1 MLQIPEAAQWL
12 PQNTPAILEARGPL
26 MLPEV
31 ARELGLNETQVVE
44 AVVRVRGERMELFL
58 NGRAIEVPPGW
69 RMSPGQTVWLTAHA
83 TTQGLWVLRQHG
95 SAAIAQR
102 ALNAAAARAGVA
114 SGTSAASAASAAAS
128 TAPSPPSVAV
138 PDAAQAAAAERVAKA
153 KVVLQA
159 RSEGQDPL
167 HALAKKAQADAAAP
181 GLAAKPLRTAD
192 VAAGAPNAWR
202 SPLAAD
208 GKPMTAQEALAMARN
223 ARAPSGEGL
232 TASTARADAAVGAA
246 MPRPNPL
253 NPQAAAP
260 LGTPGMGKAAAG
272 GPVARPSTDAAGP
285 LQTWPQWASA
295 RDGESLT
302 RGLAAHSSLPPKWAS
317 VWSQPAPLEWVD
329 WAQASPRV
337 RELALHPSGMQ
348 ALMHLWQPD
357 TLAALL
363 QNPALAQWAQSIQRE
378 RLSMRRPEA
387 ATIKQAVEQVL
398 QPQEARLA
406 SGHALQA
413 GAPDVRAL
421 LGDVLRH
428 LKGLGD
434 AAHSA
439 PLQAALSDVE
449 ASQLDHLRGLHQR
462 EWSLQCVLPF
472 ADAPPVQLQLQREAA
487 DAQPGSPWRHKWWV
501 NLYTESDRLGQV
513 WMRSGIAGGS
523 DVEMDVWATREHVV
537 LDARA
542 RAAELRELL
551 ADAELTLAHF
561 QVHHGEKPAAPPR
574 SPPPHGAVW
583 DSQA

>member
-114 SGTSAASAASAAAS
+114 SGVTASAAAS
-128 TAPSPPSVAV
+128 TAPSPPSASSAAV

-167 HALAKKAQADAAAP
+167 HALAKKAQADAAA
-181 GLAAKPLRTAD
+181 
-192 VAAGAPNAWR
+192 GAPTAWR

-223 ARAPSGEGL
+223 ARAPSGDGL
-232 TASTARADAAVGAA
+232 AASTARADAAVGVA
-246 MPRPNPL
+246 MPRPTTL

-260 LGTPGMGKAAAG
+260 LGTLDVGKAAAG

-295 RDGESLT
+295 REGESLA

-387 ATIKQAVEQVL
+387 AAIKHAVEQVL

-406 SGHALQA
+406 NGHALQA
-413 GAPDVRAL
+413 GAPDLRAL

-428 LKGLGD
+428 LKRLGD
-434 AAHSA
+434 AAHSV

-487 DAQPGSPWRHKWWV
+487 DAQPDSPWRHKWWV
-501 NLYTESDRLGQV
+501 NLYTESDSLGQV
-513 WMRSGIAGGS
+513 WMRSGIAGAS